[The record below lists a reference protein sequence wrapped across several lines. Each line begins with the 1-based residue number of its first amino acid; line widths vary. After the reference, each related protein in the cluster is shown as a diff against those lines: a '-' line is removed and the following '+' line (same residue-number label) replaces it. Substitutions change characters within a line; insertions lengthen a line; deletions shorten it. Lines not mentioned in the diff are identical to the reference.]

1 MDKVNWLVAGTYY
14 AYGRMDSSGG
24 GPGPRPNPDEF
35 AALFA
40 EIRTSG
46 GHAVSVQDA
55 WANYLRVL
63 ASQPTPA
70 PVRADQINHHN
81 ED

>member
-1 MDKVNWLVAGTYY
+1 MDKTSWIIAGTYY
-14 AYGRMDSSGG
+14 AYGRMDTGNYHG
-24 GPGPRPNPDEF
+24 QRPDPDEF

-55 WANYLRVL
+55 WANYVRVK

-70 PVRADQINHHN
+70 SVLAEQINHHDN